1 MKWSDFAVPGWLQAL
16 ILGVVQGLTEF
27 LPVSSS
33 GHLVLA
39 QQWFGDKFLFK
50 QEAVAFD
57 LVLHVGT
64 LLPVLYFYRAD
75 LIAIIKS
82 IFSGGDALKS
92 EGPVG
97 WLQADRHR
105 WLALCVVLATIPTG
119 LIGVGLKDTF
129 ESLFHDSRAVC
140 GALFF
145 TGFLLFSTRFFG
157 RGDTAR
163 RDLTVPIALLIGL
176 AQGFAITPG
185 ISRSGSTIALALLLG
200 LDRDLAARF
209 SFLLSIPAILGA
221 VVLVAKDGVTLTGE
235 AVPALAVGFVAS
247 MLVGYAALSM
257 LVALVKRGG
266 LHKFSYY
273 LWPVAIVGWLTFGK

>member
-1 MKWSDFAVPGWLQAL
+1 VLPVPGWLQAL

-39 QQWFGDKFLFK
+39 QHWLGEGFLFL

-75 LIAIIKS
+75 LAS
-82 IFSGGDALKS
+82 IVQATFRESPFKYEG
-92 EGPVG
+92 GPVG
-97 WLQADRHR
+97 WLKGDKHR
-105 WLALCVVLATIPTG
+105 WLAFLVIIATIPTG
-119 LIGVGLKDTF
+119 LMGVGLKDIF
-129 ESLFHDSRAVC
+129 ESIFHDAATVC
-140 GALFF
+140 GALLF
-145 TGFLLFSTRFFG
+145 TGCLLFSTRFFAKG
-157 RGDTAR
+157 ETSK
-163 RDLTVPIALLIGL
+163 RDLTIWMALLIGL

-185 ISRSGSTIALALLLG
+185 ISRSGSTIAVALMLG

-221 VVLVAKDGVTLTGE
+221 CVLVMKDGVTLS
-235 AVPALAVGFVAS
+235 ADVLPALAVGFVAS
-247 MLVGYAALSM
+247 MLVGYAALRM

-266 LHKFSYY
+266 LHKFAYY
-273 LWPVAIVGWLTFGK
+273 LWPVAIFGLYTYAG